1 MDMASATIKKLG
13 VSEDL
18 IHKESFYCA
27 TKAKKWLNHPQQV
40 YQVKL
45 ILNGKEHEVNV
56 LGGEP
61 VLFPAL
67 SSGIDIPY
75 SCQSG
80 HCNSCVGRR
89 LSGKIEMSASEGL
102 TEEQLK
108 AGYVCTCVAYPQSE
122 DVVVEFS

>member
-1 MDMASATIKKLG
+1 MG

-18 IHKESFYCA
+18 IHEESFYCA
-27 TKAKKWLNHPQQV
+27 TKAKKWLNHAQQV
-40 YQVKL
+40 HQVKL

-56 LGGEP
+56 PGGEP

-80 HCNSCVGRR
+80 HCNSCAGRR
-89 LSGKIEMSASEGL
+89 LSGKIEMSATDGL
-102 TEEQLK
+102 TEEQLS
-108 AGYVCTCVAYPQSE
+108 AGYVLACVGYPQSD
-122 DVVVEFS
+122 DVVVEFN